1 MEIYNYIELK
11 KELEE
16 LGYKFRSNSDTEVVL
31 VAFDH
36 WGDKCFENFEGMW
49 SLAIFNKNLI

>member
-1 MEIYNYIELK
+1 MIYNGEIYNYVELK

-36 WGDKCFENFEGMW
+36 WG
-49 SLAIFNKNLI
+49 